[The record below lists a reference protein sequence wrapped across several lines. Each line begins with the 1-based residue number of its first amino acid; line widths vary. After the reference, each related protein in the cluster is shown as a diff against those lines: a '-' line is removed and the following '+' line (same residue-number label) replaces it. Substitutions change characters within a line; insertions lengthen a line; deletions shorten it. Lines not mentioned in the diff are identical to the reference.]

1 MKNSRAPFGRTI
13 SSRARII
20 RTIRTVVTIVYL
32 LKNGQK
38 KTTVR
43 VDGG

>member
-1 MKNSRAPFGRTI
+1 MKKALGKFC
-13 SSRARII
+13 
-20 RTIRTVVTIVYL
+20 TVL
-32 LKNGQK
+32 ENGQK